1 MPNFFPR
8 WTNLLPLQI
17 GIALIMMGS
26 AVTAGLWYY
35 FTPKYT
41 RVGYQPSQP
50 VPFSHKIHVEQ
61 HGMDCRYCH
70 SYVEKSGH
78 SNLPSTATCM
88 NCHKHV
94 KKDSPKLA
102 PVRESWKTGKP
113 IEWVNIHEVPDYA
126 YFNHSVHVNRG
137 VSCVKCHGRVD
148 QMDVVYQA
156 EPQSMSWCLDCHTAP
171 EKNIR
176 PMDEIFNF
184 DWKAA
189 DEDREAFYAELM
201 ERNGKTADQLISVI
215 EEDRKLRPQ
224 QQRGFEDLIRL
235 SETVYGKSEMTQDE
249 VGLQLKSAW
258 NVNPPLS
265 CSGCHR

>member
-17 GIALIMMGS
+17 GIALILTGS

-50 VPFSHKIHVEQ
+50 IPFSHKIHVEQ

-70 SYVEKSGH
+70 GFVEKSGH
-78 SNLPSTATCM
+78 SNLPTAETCM
-88 NCHKHV
+88 NCHKQI
-94 KKDSPKLA
+94 KTDSPKLA
-102 PVRESWKTGKP
+102 PLHDAWKSGKP
-113 IEWVNIHEVPDYA
+113 IEWVNVHEVPDYA
-126 YFNHSVHVNRG
+126 YFDHSVHVNRG

-148 QMDVVYQA
+148 QMDIVYQH
-156 EPQSMSWCLDCHTAP
+156 EPQSMSWCIDCHKAP

-176 PMDEIFNF
+176 PLDEILNF
-184 DWKAA
+184 DWKAEEVDRAHFYQGQIATGKSA
-189 DEDREAFYAELM
+189 DELM
-201 ERNGKTADQLISVI
+201 AVI
-215 EEDRKLRPQ
+215 EREHKLARADNE
-224 QQRGFEDLIRL
+224 RSFEDLIRL
-235 SETVYGKSEMTQDE
+235 AEKVNGKKAMTQEE
-249 VGLQLKSAW
+249 VGLQLREAW
-258 NVNPPLS
+258 NVNPPLD